1 MRTLDDQRISTEALA
16 GFLDVKVGT
25 FRNWQNRDGLL
36 QGGTLLGRGHRAAF
50 GFSDCLKAYV
60 AKQLIGLSVSTS
72 VAATIANH
80 CSALEAFMNGA
91 PLVVGVRDGKP
102 ALAYDPDRDITIH
115 IPLEE
120 FGWSLAD
127 WLCHHIAATPDPNTG
142 QYGGP
147 SAYEAA
153 KRDFEERVNLNRINK
168 Q

>member
-1 MRTLDDQRISTEALA
+1 MKTVDDIRISTEALA
-16 GFLDVKVGT
+16 GFLDVKSGT

-36 QGGTLLGRGHRAAF
+36 QGGTLSGRGRRASF
-50 GFSDCLKAYV
+50 SFSDCLKAYV
-60 AKQLIGLSVSTS
+60 AKQLIEMSVSTS

-80 CSALEAFMNGA
+80 SPALDAFMNGA

-102 ALAYDPDRDITIH
+102 ALAYDPDRDIAIH

-127 WLCHHIAATPDPNTG
+127 WFCHHIAL
-142 QYGGP
+142 
-147 SAYEAA
+147 SAGKPGAFQTA
-153 KRDFEERVNLNRINK
+153 KRDFEERVNLHRINK